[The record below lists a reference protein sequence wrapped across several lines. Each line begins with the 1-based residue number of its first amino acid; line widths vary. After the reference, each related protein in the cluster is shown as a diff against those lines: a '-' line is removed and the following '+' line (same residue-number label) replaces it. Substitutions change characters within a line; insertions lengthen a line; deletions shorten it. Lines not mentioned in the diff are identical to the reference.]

1 MYNINKFKKQHE
13 TSWNIMTY
21 HGGHSGDSL
30 LMNVTSNS
38 ASMPWPSEVHTN
50 SRKTKPVSW
59 GPMGSHGVPWG
70 SMGFHGA
77 VPWLFGWSCCWPPNC
92 YMAIIGIN
100 SWLLWW
106 YATSIHM
113 LFTMVFT
120 MLFTMVFTMVNTMVH
135 RSAYMPFHVH
145 CRLIWWD
152 PRGVQLG
159 RRRQHFERTKEDPNA
174 EDPAMISTCT
184 VRVPLF
190 RSCECDCDILWPCQA
205 MSNYVKSCQFM
216 SNCHTVSL
224 ISIEIW
230 ISVRNLDEK
239 CASSQA
245 VFPESVSLSLSGF
258 LGICLKLISFW
269 TCWYLLKSADICWS
283 LSGVQKE
290 VLIFKAQGP
299 AAALQ
304 RPTWQ
309 DFSEASWRVS
319 WVYLLRAILLWPLI
333 LTINIHHRFI
343 FTNEYQWWLMVSHHS
358 FSISF
363 H

>member
-1 MYNINKFKKQHE
+1 MKHHDISWWAFWRFSSHECDEQFGQHA
-13 TSWNIMTY
+13 
-21 HGGHSGDSL
+21 L
-30 LMNVTSNS
+30 
-38 ASMPWPSEVHTN
+38 AF
-50 SRKTKPVSW
+50 W
-59 GPMGSHGVPWG
+59 GPHQQQEDKACVVGSHGVPWG
-70 SMGFHGA
+70 PMGFHG
-77 VPWLFGWSCCWPPNC
+77 VPWGCAVTLWVKLLLTSKLLHGYHWNQFVVTLVICHIDPH
-92 YMAIIGIN
+92 AI
-100 SWLLWW
+100 
-106 YATSIHM
+106 YH
-113 LFTMVFT
+113 VFT

-245 VFPESVSLSLSGF
+245 VFPESVSLS
-258 LGICLKLISFW
+258 
-269 TCWYLLKSADICWS
+269 
-283 LSGVQKE
+283 
-290 VLIFKAQGP
+290 
-299 AAALQ
+299 
-304 RPTWQ
+304 Q
-309 DFSEASWRVS
+309 DF
-319 WVYLLRAILLWPLI
+319 
-333 LTINIHHRFI
+333 
-343 FTNEYQWWLMVSHHS
+343 
-358 FSISF
+358 
-363 H
+363 

>member
-1 MYNINKFKKQHE
+1 MVGILEILFSQECDEQFGQHA
-13 TSWNIMTY
+13 
-21 HGGHSGDSL
+21 L
-30 LMNVTSNS
+30 
-38 ASMPWPSEVHTN
+38 AF
-50 SRKTKPVSW
+50 W
-59 GPMGSHGVPWG
+59 GPHQQQEDKACVVGSHGVPWG
-70 SMGFHGA
+70 CA
-77 VPWLFGWSCCWPPNC
+77 VTLWVKLLLTKLL
-92 YMAIIGIN
+92 AIIGIN

-120 MLFTMVFTMVNTMVH
+120 MLFTMVNTMVH

-230 ISVRNLDEK
+230 ISVGNLDEK

-245 VFPESVSLSLSGF
+245 VFPESVSLSLRISRHLSQAHF
-258 LGICLKLISFW
+258 ILNLLISVEI
-269 TCWYLLKSADICWS
+269 CWYLLILKCAKR
-283 LSGVQKE
+283 GV
-290 VLIFKAQGP
+290 
-299 AAALQ
+299 
-304 RPTWQ
+304 
-309 DFSEASWRVS
+309 DFSAGSSSSVATPNLAR
-319 WVYLLRAILLWPLI
+319 LLRSILAV
-333 LTINIHHRFI
+333 NIDHQSAGYSSSLYLHKWI
-343 FTNEYQWWLMVSHHS
+343 AMTHGESS
-358 FSISF
+358 
-363 H
+363 